1 VRAPK
6 ARANAMDLA
15 LRDATPS
22 DFAQC
27 LALLASPLLCD
38 PARRDAL
45 CDFWSEIIRS
55 GAGTAAVA
63 ADAVD
68 PTLII
73 HFGFSV
79 FISDERTQDYR
90 RCTTPLL
97 ARRLVE
103 EFAAGGCPF
112 LRGPELARANAEPGL
127 NLLVTHYGRR
137 SGDPR
142 VDIANYESSRRA
154 LRGWNLRS
162 FTVEC
167 FTESQRDMRAWGKS
181 LGYSVLEYS
190 PDRLRAAD
198 IPPNRAPFLLTAARC
213 ELAGNTGYGTN
224 LLFLSFSPPRLGLNA
239 RQQQLLSL
247 ALDGGTDLT
256 IARAAGISEAAVKKH
271 FRMIY
276 DKVSGTGIVD
286 SLAVK
291 RTLEKRGAEARRH
304 LLNYLRDH
312 PEELRPYR
320 LHQ

>member
-1 VRAPK
+1 
-6 ARANAMDLA
+6 MDLA
-15 LRDATPS
+15 LRDAAPS

-63 ADAVD
+63 ADAAD
-68 PTLII
+68 PTMIV

-79 FISDERTQDYR
+79 FISDERTQEYR

-97 ARRLVE
+97 ARRLVA
-103 EFAAGGCPF
+103 EFAAGGYPF
-112 LRGPELARANAEPGL
+112 LRGPEIARANAHPGL

-137 SGDPR
+137 CGDPR

-167 FTESQRDMRAWGKS
+167 FTEPQRDVRAWGKS
-181 LGYSVLEYS
+181 LGYDVLEYS

-198 IPPNRAPFLLTAARC
+198 IPLDRAPFLLTAARS
-213 ELAGNTGYGTN
+213 ELPGNTGYGSN

-276 DKVSGTGIVD
+276 DKVSGAGIVD

-291 RTLEKRGAEARRH
+291 RTLDKRGAEARRH

-312 PEELRPYR
+312 PEELRPYS

>member
-1 VRAPK
+1 
-6 ARANAMDLA
+6 MDLA
-15 LRDATPS
+15 LRDAAPS

-38 PARRDAL
+38 PARHDAL

-63 ADAVD
+63 ADAAD
-68 PTLII
+68 PATIV

-79 FISDERTQDYR
+79 FISDERAQEYR
-90 RCTTPLL
+90 RCTTPLV
-97 ARRLVE
+97 ARRLVAE
-103 EFAAGGCPF
+103 YAAGEYPF
-112 LRGPELARANAEPGL
+112 LRGPEIARANAHPGL

-137 SGDPR
+137 DGDPR
-142 VDIANYESSRRA
+142 VEIANYESSRRA

-167 FTESQRDMRAWGKS
+167 FTEPQRDMRAWGKS
-181 LGYSVLEYS
+181 LGYGVLEYS
-190 PDRLRAAD
+190 FDRLREAEISSD
-198 IPPNRAPFLLTAARC
+198 CAPFLLTAARSD
-213 ELAGNTGYGTN
+213 LPGNTGYGAN
-224 LLFLSFSPPRLGLNA
+224 LLFAAFSAPRLGLNA

-256 IARAAGISEAAVKKH
+256 IARLAGISEAAVKKH

-276 DKVSGTGIVD
+276 DKVSGAGIVD
-286 SLAVK
+286 SLVVK
-291 RTLEKRGAEARRH
+291 RTLERRGAEARRH